1 MVYASRDS
9 TRASRTLPAT
19 STLDLEPDEGWL
31 TVWLNEPAR
40 RNPLSLQRV
49 ADLARVC
56 ETLALRPD
64 IRGVVFRGRDGLFC
78 TGGDLSVLRGAAL
91 GEVERDVLLRASRAT
106 GALMRRVATL
116 PQLTIMAVEGEALA
130 GGCGLAAAGDIV
142 VAERGAT
149 FAFVETTMGLV
160 PAQVA
165 PVVTARLG
173 QRVARRLLLL
183 GDRLT
188 AEKAL
193 EAGLAD
199 RVVADTVELD
209 AELEGLRAQAQLCA
223 PGAVA
228 ATKRLLMDLPGLFPD
243 EQLDMA
249 AQVFADQIDSAEGR
263 EGLESFFGK
272 RRPDWAARRDG

>member
-19 STLDLEPDEGWL
+19 STLDLEPGEGWL
-31 TVWLNEPAR
+31 TIWLNEPAQ

-64 IRGVVFRGRDGLFC
+64 IRGVVFRGRGGVFC
-78 TGGDLSVLRGAAL
+78 TGGDMTVLRGAAK
-91 GEVERDVLLRASRAT
+91 GEVEREALLRASRAT

-116 PQLTIMAVEGEALA
+116 PQLTVMAVEGEALA

-142 VAERGAT
+142 VAESRSV

-173 QRVARRLLLL
+173 QRMARRLLLL
-183 GDRLT
+183 GDRLS
-188 AEKAL
+188 AKEAL

-199 RVVADTVELD
+199 RVVADARALEAELD
-209 AELEGLRAQAQLCA
+209 ALRTQAGLCA

-249 AQVFADQIDSAEGR
+249 AQVFADQLDSAEGR

-272 RRPDWAARRDG
+272 RPPDWAARGEG